1 MNVNALQQ
9 AQPVLTAMGGQ
20 ITYLGGLMPAIA
32 AQMQQ
37 GQAGVPQQLQ
47 QIQNTLGQVQQAQG
61 QMQQGQMQ
69 MQQTLDRVLLQ
80 LAEQGRATARI
91 VNGTQAYNE
100 NLMPLPTVSSSLQLW
115 PQHCCSWELRC

>member
-1 MNVNALQQ
+1 
-9 AQPVLTAMGGQ
+9 
-20 ITYLGGLMPAIA
+20 MPAIA

-47 QIQNTLGQVQQAQG
+47 QIQNTLGQVQQAQGQMQQAQGQMQQAQG

-100 NLMPLPTVSSSLQLW
+100 DLMPLPTVSSSLQLW

>member
-1 MNVNALQQ
+1 
-9 AQPVLTAMGGQ
+9 
-20 ITYLGGLMPAIA
+20 MPAIA

-47 QIQNTLGQVQQAQG
+47 QIQNTLGQVQQAQGQMQQAQG

-100 NLMPLPTVSSSLQLW
+100 DLMPLPTVSSSLQLW

>member
-1 MNVNALQQ
+1 
-9 AQPVLTAMGGQ
+9 
-20 ITYLGGLMPAIA
+20 MPAIA